1 MDVDQNAP
9 SVPLS
14 EDDLLQVV
22 HSLIQRGDAL
32 NGGFYSR
39 LHETRTSVYLPS
51 LFLFGLSEFTTPV
64 DEETEVRLSMH
75 HVIELRSLLD
85 SLAVRKRLGRPR
97 RKLKQGAIEH
107 QETHP
112 ENAILSEMLA
122 SIDSFMNVP
131 SDSPQ
136 MVFASLLEKLLEKSE
151 LWEKTVGRTYSLAIQ
166 LTPLRET
173 LLEWRKSE
181 VRCWSE
187 ILKRVGDDLKRQ
199 CVLSAWPLIDAF
211 TTASRPADCDEANY
225 RRNLIAML
233 LQWIQD
239 SSLFDL
245 PSRLL
250 VCRLLVVVLR
260 STGCHEE
267 LIPKVEAIGRY
278 FASFLPRLEA
288 KVKEVRADVEE
299 RLNNLVQVARY
310 TDLNLWSVKDSAQRV
325 HGQLCRLIHQF
336 KVAVNKPALLL
347 FTDEI
352 GELPTFEPARFVSIG
367 PFVSPH
373 HHFTQLVSQLDANF
387 LSLISADA
395 IENLSQNAEQLCL
408 LVQTDVDYAEVERQ
422 LKADGKPADKEAVDE
437 AKRKAHAAELAKA
450 AADVRGLQLGTEEMS
465 ELSMT
470 GAAEG
475 ASEVLKSLV
484 TSSIAVRNVA
494 IKSLAAHFAL
504 LKGVVEF
511 GLSVIVNTN
520 NRTNSLVKTADSIRS
535 ARVSLGRLLEIKEV
549 ARWKVPVDHAF
560 LCAEMIGLFTD
571 LSALKDEL
579 QVVQN
584 GHLHLL
590 LGQTFNH
597 FRLLERQFAERVGR
611 MVAEEIQTVYR
622 IVEQQ
627 KAVERATPIERLRS
641 SLTSIG
647 AVNLQEIEER
657 IWSFVWSLGSGR
669 TAVSEGVREVFS
681 AVAALV
687 DALEVISRRMVLF
700 LEWFSLFHLRFA
712 ALAHHLTEKGLVN
725 RIPEPEKSEGD
736 AQGTT
741 GSGDAA
747 GMGEG
752 QGENDVSDQ
761 IEETGQLEDLEGAE
775 QNADE
780 QPSGGKEPEKDENP
794 IEMED
799 DFAADLEGID
809 GEEQGDDDQEGPE
822 EEDAAEQADWD
833 TGDVDEAD
841 EKQLDPKLWEEQP
854 EVPQGVDQE
863 EQGAD
868 EQTGELT
875 AQNEQP
881 KQQTEVD
888 ETNEKEPAEAEEE
901 PEDHM
906 ENVDEINLD
915 GEDDEEG
922 GADPEDPPMDVEVPA
937 DEEKAEEGDAEGP
950 ADQNEEEEGGEEAEN
965 QQDDVNLPEPPTQ
978 EQTNTDDTTFGLPM
992 SADEQQAANQAN
1004 AEQQPNEAEAAD
1016 MTNEANQEVGGE
1028 KRGMSTADKP
1038 ADQPDD
1044 ENQAP
1049 DESTP
1054 ASAMAASRQ
1063 QTDDQLMDVDPEAI
1077 TEQTEETPL
1086 DERSDRFAHIADQ
1099 QLSAADRQVIQ
1110 KATVDEAKGT
1120 RDRLQNQQPTAQTP
1134 AVEEASR
1141 PANSTFAKITGES
1154 HILDGTFLRTNMDR
1168 EYVNRPSNGDC
1179 GSVEEVAGGGRA
1191 SGSSD
1196 LEAKWAAISE
1206 SVAAEAT
1213 ELAENLRI
1221 IIEPTIASKLQ
1232 GDYRT
1237 GKRLNMRRL
1246 VPYIASNFRKD
1257 RIWLRRTKAANR
1269 NYQICLAIDDSASMA
1284 DNLMTEITCQAVCL
1298 LERAFQQLA
1307 VGEVS
1312 ICKFGA
1318 EVHLLR
1324 DFPDP
1329 PASDELGGRFAAARA
1344 PANQLLIIVGD
1355 GRGTLNQG
1363 AERVGASISRLL
1375 DEGVVVLYLIVD
1387 NPSSSVFAIKSFQK
1401 NRLVDYMSV
1410 FPFPFYTVV
1419 QSKAII
1425 PLAVSEAI
1433 TQWFAMTED
1442 H

>member
-1 MDVDQNAP
+1 
-9 SVPLS
+9 
-14 EDDLLQVV
+14 
-22 HSLIQRGDAL
+22 
-32 NGGFYSR
+32 
-39 LHETRTSVYLPS
+39 
-51 LFLFGLSEFTTPV
+51 
-64 DEETEVRLSMH
+64 
-75 HVIELRSLLD
+75 
-85 SLAVRKRLGRPR
+85 
-97 RKLKQGAIEH
+97 
-107 QETHP
+107 
-112 ENAILSEMLA
+112 
-122 SIDSFMNVP
+122 
-131 SDSPQ
+131 
-136 MVFASLLEKLLEKSE
+136 
-151 LWEKTVGRTYSLAIQ
+151 
-166 LTPLRET
+166 
-173 LLEWRKSE
+173 
-181 VRCWSE
+181 
-187 ILKRVGDDLKRQ
+187 
-199 CVLSAWPLIDAF
+199 
-211 TTASRPADCDEANY
+211 
-225 RRNLIAML
+225 
-233 LQWIQD
+233 
-239 SSLFDL
+239 
-245 PSRLL
+245 
-250 VCRLLVVVLR
+250 
-260 STGCHEE
+260 
-267 LIPKVEAIGRY
+267 
-278 FASFLPRLEA
+278 
-288 KVKEVRADVEE
+288 
-299 RLNNLVQVARY
+299 
-310 TDLNLWSVKDSAQRV
+310 
-325 HGQLCRLIHQF
+325 
-336 KVAVNKPALLL
+336 
-347 FTDEI
+347 
-352 GELPTFEPARFVSIG
+352 
-367 PFVSPH
+367 
-373 HHFTQLVSQLDANF
+373 
-387 LSLISADA
+387 
-395 IENLSQNAEQLCL
+395 
-408 LVQTDVDYAEVERQ
+408 
-422 LKADGKPADKEAVDE
+422 
-437 AKRKAHAAELAKA
+437 
-450 AADVRGLQLGTEEMS
+450 
-465 ELSMT
+465 
-470 GAAEG
+470 
-475 ASEVLKSLV
+475 
-484 TSSIAVRNVA
+484 
-494 IKSLAAHFAL
+494 
-504 LKGVVEF
+504 
-511 GLSVIVNTN
+511 
-520 NRTNSLVKTADSIRS
+520 
-535 ARVSLGRLLEIKEV
+535 
-549 ARWKVPVDHAF
+549 
-560 LCAEMIGLFTD
+560 
-571 LSALKDEL
+571 
-579 QVVQN
+579 
-584 GHLHLL
+584 
-590 LGQTFNH
+590 
-597 FRLLERQFAERVGR
+597 
-611 MVAEEIQTVYR
+611 
-622 IVEQQ
+622 
-627 KAVERATPIERLRS
+627 
-641 SLTSIG
+641 
-647 AVNLQEIEER
+647 
-657 IWSFVWSLGSGR
+657 
-669 TAVSEGVREVFS
+669 
-681 AVAALV
+681 
-687 DALEVISRRMVLF
+687 
-700 LEWFSLFHLRFA
+700 
-712 ALAHHLTEKGLVN
+712 
-725 RIPEPEKSEGD
+725 
-736 AQGTT
+736 
-741 GSGDAA
+741 
-747 GMGEG
+747 MGEG

-875 AQNEQP
+875 AQNEQS

-1063 QTDDQLMDVDPEAI
+1063 QTDDQMMDVDPEAI
-1077 TEQTEETPL
+1077 TDQTEETPL

-1099 QLSAADRQVIQ
+1099 QLSTADRQVIQ

-1134 AVEEASR
+1134 TVEEASR

-1168 EYVNRPSNGDC
+1168 EYTARAAATAEALKKSL
-1179 GSVEEVAGGGRA
+1179 EEVEA

-1324 DFPDP
+1324 DFSDP
-1329 PASDELGGRFAAARA
+1329 PASDELGVRLLRSLKFDQNKTNLLKLLGSMSEHFAEGRFAAARA

-1355 GRGTLNQG
+1355 GRETLNQG

-1387 NPSSSVFAIKSFQK
+1387 NPNSSVFAIKSFQK

-1419 QSKAII
+1419 QSKVII